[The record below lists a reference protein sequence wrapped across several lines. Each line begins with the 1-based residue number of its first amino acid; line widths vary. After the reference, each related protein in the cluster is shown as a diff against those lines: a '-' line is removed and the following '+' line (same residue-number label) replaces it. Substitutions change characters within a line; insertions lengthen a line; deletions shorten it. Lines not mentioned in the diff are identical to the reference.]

1 MLAQSYNL
9 LSLSSQKKNS
19 LFSIVFLSNVK
30 TNSLFHTVKYKSR
43 TVEQRIYKGIS
54 KNTYPNFN

>member
-9 LSLSSQKKNS
+9 LAICAGGKLYLACTKTI
-19 LFSIVFLSNVK
+19 FSIIFLSNVR
-30 TNSLFHTVKYKSR
+30 TNSLFH